1 MKHFI
6 VLFIFAATFI
16 VRGRLEA
23 ASFATENCKQKFRNQ
38 PKGVLE
44 FSNQESSAIY
54 DKDQTICTWTIQMEE
69 GHKIAV
75 IIQDLQININDSLV
89 ITEFQNGH
97 LSAPL
102 NNRSFF
108 TLQPGSVLFSQSNT
122 IKIELIVYHNS
133 IVNFKALFEEAQC
146 GGSIIEKQGEI
157 EVPLF
162 VHLSESPH
170 DCKWRL
176 SGPTGKIIK
185 ISTLQFSLP
194 AGSCLFESLTLR
206 DESLGAENLIGD
218 FCEEN
223 PPMGDI
229 LSKTNA
235 MTIEF
240 TKQPSFIMQN
250 LITEPSKVRLRYEFI
265 DSCNSKIQGLFGS
278 ISVPL
283 HYPSHS
289 PSESCMWDIKVPD
302 DHYISLTFIK
312 YTAAPR
318 ITGESQ
324 EINIYDG
331 TDVNDTGLIWN
342 SSESTFPPTRL
353 LSETNNLKI
362 VRSTKQ
368 NSLESRSL
376 SFEAVYQAHIDT
388 NTWPDECVSV
398 GDRRFFKCSNGH
410 YIDCDWRCDGVANCD
425 DAIDEFSCPAE
436 AANYEI
442 VDEDTDASFVG
453 LGGMILVLALIG
465 SALTACMFVLSL
477 DRAMHNGILGVFKE
491 PTDRYDKTTRSSL
504 TSPLPPLP
512 PYTENDTTEL
522 DNPPAYQQEEVR
534 CIQGSSRKDADSKHK
549 DINGIVNPCI

>member
-1 MKHFI
+1 
-6 VLFIFAATFI
+6 
-16 VRGRLEA
+16 
-23 ASFATENCKQKFRNQ
+23 
-38 PKGVLE
+38 
-44 FSNQESSAIY
+44 
-54 DKDQTICTWTIQMEE
+54 MEE
-69 GHKIAV
+69 GHKIAI

-97 LSAPL
+97 LSSPL

-122 IKIELIVYHNS
+122 IKIELIVYNNS
-133 IVNFKALFEEAQC
+133 IVNFKALFEDAQC
-146 GGSIIEKQGEI
+146 GGSVIEKQGEI
-157 EVPLF
+157 EVPLY
-162 VHLSESPH
+162 VHLSASPH

-176 SGPTGKIIK
+176 NGPAGKIIK
-185 ISTLQFSLP
+185 VSTLQFSLP

-206 DESLGAENLIGD
+206 DESFGAENLIGD

-240 TKQPSFIMQN
+240 IKRPSFMQN
-250 LITEPSKVRLRYEFI
+250 LITESSKVRLRYEFI

-283 HYPSHS
+283 HYPGHT
-289 PSESCMWDIKVPD
+289 PSESCIWEIKVPD

-312 YTAAPR
+312 YTTAPR
-318 ITGESQ
+318 IIGESQ

-331 TDVNDTGLIWN
+331 TDLNDTELIWN
-342 SSESTFPPTRL
+342 SSDGTFPPTRL
-353 LSETNNLKI
+353 LSQTNNLKI

-368 NSLESRSL
+368 NSLESKSL

-388 NTWPDECVSV
+388 NSWPDECVSV

-410 YIDCDWRCDGVANCD
+410 YIDCDWRCDGVADCE

-442 VDEDTDASFVG
+442 MDEDTDASFAG

-491 PTDRYDKTTRSSL
+491 PTDIYDKTTRSTVTL
-504 TSPLPPLP
+504 PLPPLP
-512 PYTENDTTEL
+512 SFTSKDTIEL
-522 DNPPAYQQEEVR
+522 DNPPAYQREEVR
-534 CIQGSSRKDADSKHK
+534 CIKGSSRKDNDGEHK
-549 DINGIVNPCI
+549 DINVIVNPCI